1 MAGGRVTIK
10 DVAREAG
17 VSPTTVS
24 HALSGLGRVN
34 PETQARVRDTV
45 RTLGYRANPLARN
58 LRHDRFG
65 AVGLYLP
72 ERSLSLQFY
81 IDLALAASRSA
92 FAHECG
98 LTLLPPVVDP
108 EDILRLPLDGV
119 IVAEPVVDDP
129 VVTAFTASALPVVLC
144 EAADDAWDGAVSFV
158 DNQHDLV
165 VAELLDHLV
174 DQGAHEIAVVG
185 AHESVWWSR
194 LVRRACED
202 WASRT
207 GHPLRWSSIPFACD
221 LPEAREAVDAVLDEA
236 VPEALVIAQQGL
248 ASAALASAAARG
260 LSVPGDLLVACGVDG
275 PDLAT
280 STPPVTA
287 IDLLPTQCGELAA
300 QLLLGG
306 IPGQVAHLRPVLR
319 VRESTQRG

>member
-1 MAGGRVTIK
+1 MAGTRVTIR

-34 PETQARVRDTV
+34 PETRARIRETV
-45 RTLGYRANPLARN
+45 LSLGYRANPLARN

-81 IDLALAASRSA
+81 IDLAMAASRSV
-92 FAHECG
+92 FALDCG
-98 LTLLPPVVDP
+98 LTLLPPVVDA

-119 IVAEPVVDDP
+119 IVAEPVVNDP
-129 VVTAFTASALPVVLC
+129 VVMALTSSALPVVLC
-144 EAADDAWDGAVSFV
+144 EATEGPWEGAVSVV
-158 DNQHDLV
+158 DNQHNLA

-174 DQGAHEIAVVG
+174 EQGAHEIAVVG

-194 LVRRACED
+194 LVHRACED

-207 GHPLRWSSIPFACD
+207 GHPLRWSSIPFACE
-221 LPEAREAVDAVLDEA
+221 LPEARAAVDAVLDEA
-236 VPEALVIAQQGL
+236 VPDALVIAQQGL
-248 ASAALASAAARG
+248 AAAALASASARG

-280 STPPVTA
+280 SVPPVTA
-287 IDLLPTQCGELAA
+287 IDLLPAKCGELAA
-300 QLLLGG
+300 ELLLGG
-306 IPGQVAHLRPVLR
+306 IPGEVARLRPVLR
-319 VRESTQRG
+319 LRESTQRH